1 MICRFRTTIL
11 ASQILVLLSACPLS
25 AEARSQWEIQHPTL
39 PPQQD
44 GVYLPGQMP
53 GQLHKGLP
61 AQLHPDFWKGQV
73 PTLANR
79 VTPGVVLTGVLEQE
93 LDSGENKPGDVFS
106 IRLDDGYVNN
116 GMQVIPQKS
125 KIVGAVT
132 SVSPASRATHG
143 QPGSLQVSLQSL
155 VLPDGTHI
163 PFFGFIAINPNHAM
177 KDKPQQRNLGFD
189 IADTGKHA
197 AGMLGS
203 FTNGIGYMYTKK
215 YRGKDFYIDK
225 DEMIPVRVNRTLI
238 IPELLVKPIAPQ
250 AMPGQSMP
258 PGMVPGLSGQ
268 DSIGHYQPPV
278 PATPVPGLVGDA
290 DPFAV
295 PITPG
300 VNSRPLSEMPEPF

>member
-1 MICRFRTTIL
+1 MTCRFRTTIL
-11 ASQILVLLSACPLS
+11 LSQIMGLLLSCPLS

-44 GVYLPGQMP
+44 AQYMPGQMP

-73 PTLANR
+73 PSLANR
-79 VTPGVVLTGVLEQE
+79 VMPGVVLTGVLEQE
-93 LDSGENKPGDVFS
+93 LDSGDSKPGDVFS
-106 IRLDDGYVNN
+106 IRLDDGFVNN

-132 SVSPASRATHG
+132 SVSPASRSTHG

-163 PFFGFIAINPNHAM
+163 PFSGFIAVNPNHSA
-177 KDKPQQRNLGFD
+177 KNPPKQRNLGFD
-189 IADTGKHA
+189 IKDTGNHV

-203 FTNGIGYMYTKK
+203 FTNGVGFMYRKK
-215 YRGKDFYIDK
+215 YRGKDFYLDK
-225 DEMIPVRVNRTLI
+225 DELVPVRVNRTII
-238 IPELLVKPIAPQ
+238 IPELAVKPVAPQ
-250 AMPGQSMP
+250 AMAGQTA
-258 PGMVPGLSGQ
+258 PGMVPGLAGQ
-268 DSIGHYQPPV
+268 DGVGHYTPPV
-278 PATPVPGLVGDA
+278 APPPVPGLVGDA

-295 PITPG
+295 PINPG
-300 VNSRPLSEMPEPF
+300 VNSKPLSEMPEPF